1 LTKHVSS
8 SPRINKTEHVTVEAQ
23 GLEVQQ
29 VQVSAE
35 GAHKRPSTQNLY
47 KIVNSYIQQLVKV
60 TNPCRIR
67 FGKIV
72 GVVLSFSVH
81 TIDTFDS
88 LALWGWGVLAKALFV
103 LVDIFTAEFLSFS
116 DFQIFFSM
124 ASCDSQS
131 KNSCE
136 IRRLDTLDG
145 RVELFESFKQRL
157 EQRLEEL
164 QVKSWKKVENGNL
177 FKKHQESI
185 VVVVL

>member
-1 LTKHVSS
+1 M
-8 SPRINKTEHVTVEAQ
+8 
-23 GLEVQQ
+23 
-29 VQVSAE
+29 
-35 GAHKRPSTQNLY
+35 
-47 KIVNSYIQQLVKV
+47 
-60 TNPCRIR
+60 
-67 FGKIV
+67 
-72 GVVLSFSVH
+72 
-81 TIDTFDS
+81 
-88 LALWGWGVLAKALFV
+88 GVLAKALFV

-136 IRRLDTLDG
+136 IRTRLDTLDG

-177 FKKHQESI
+177 FKKHQKA
-185 VVVVL
+185 LW